1 MKRKVFFLL
10 GAAVLL
16 TCIFLW
22 DKNGKKTLN
31 QDKSDNYVQ
40 STGQNMTENQDY
52 QINNVPM
59 SQEEK
64 ERNMEE
70 LLAVAKKCEP
80 IYSVADKG
88 KSINITLDEQVVHR
102 MVEKAAEDGKAV
114 ICGSHDANMINY
126 EKVHESLQ
134 KAERGERQETE
145 FYEINASGIFRRY
158 ILQFQ
163 EGRLVVTLAEA
174 GLDSSLTLQPSQMEK
189 IEVYDWKYT
198 DKGWLIWE
206 KALSKNQEMD
216 MHVFYRILPLDET
229 CREIGN
235 KYINPVSYYG
245 NNLFLE
251 DWNQDSMDKIEFNDL
266 IDNLYVMY
274 MGKRLDA
281 EKFSKGIPK
290 KIFEKVIGNYFD
302 ISIRQI
308 ETYARYDEK
317 KKKYPWSP
325 IGWWNRIS
333 QFYPFSEV
341 VKCVE
346 NGDGTVSA
354 YVEAIFVEEGTDCSF
369 RHIVTLRED
378 ENGNWIYLGNKVDR
392 KDALQIPRYRARRE
406 YEEHSDSSY

>member
-1 MKRKVFFLL
+1 M
-10 GAAVLL
+10 
-16 TCIFLW
+16 
-22 DKNGKKTLN
+22 
-31 QDKSDNYVQ
+31 
-40 STGQNMTENQDY
+40 
-52 QINNVPM
+52 
-59 SQEEK
+59 
-64 ERNMEE
+64 
-70 LLAVAKKCEP
+70 
-80 IYSVADKG
+80 
-88 KSINITLDEQVVHR
+88 
-102 MVEKAAEDGKAV
+102 
-114 ICGSHDANMINY
+114 
-126 EKVHESLQ
+126 
-134 KAERGERQETE
+134 
-145 FYEINASGIFRRY
+145 
-158 ILQFQ
+158 
-163 EGRLVVTLAEA
+163 
-174 GLDSSLTLQPSQMEK
+174 
-189 IEVYDWKYT
+189 
-198 DKGWLIWE
+198 
-206 KALSKNQEMD
+206 
-216 MHVFYRILPLDET
+216 
-229 CREIGN
+229 
-235 KYINPVSYYG
+235 
-245 NNLFLE
+245 E